1 MSIKNTLAL
10 MKKHK
15 FSSFLAIGGVASA
28 ALMQAD
34 LINYDLI
41 VPELMVGVGALG
53 IAKLVYE
60 RNYKATGV
68 KPKLLKGAFVALGG
82 IAATVAYQ
90 HYQLPLQG
98 IGQLALGVIAGYGLV
113 ATGKALFSNKKAPSS
128 EENFVEVTPKE
139 KVKSTIA
146 KLRDQAV
153 EPAQEFRPL
162 DLTRR

>member
-1 MSIKNTLAL
+1 
-10 MKKHK
+10 MKQHK

-60 RNYKATGV
+60 RNYKSTAV

-90 HYQLPLQG
+90 HYHLPLQG
-98 IGQLALGVIAGYGLV
+98 VGQLALGVVAGYGLV
-113 ATGKALFSNKKAPSS
+113 ATGKALFARKKAPSPTNES
-128 EENFVEVTPKE
+128 NFVQVTPKE
-139 KVKSTIA
+139 KIQSVISKM
-146 KLRDQAV
+146 REQAI
-153 EPAQEFRPL
+153 EPTLEFKPL